1 MMSVYKEGP
10 RLRTGIPSLDDIL
23 LGGLPKGRLYLV
35 EGDPGTGKTTLA
47 TQFVLEGMR
56 RGERCLYV
64 TLSESKTELELGAQS
79 HGWSLDGIP
88 ISEFIPEEASLNVEE
103 SYTVFHP
110 DEVELVATIK
120 KLLADIERVN
130 PERLVIDSLT
140 EFRLLAQDPI
150 RYRRQLLALKRF
162 FTGRDTTTLLLNDRM
177 SEANDLQ
184 AHSIVHGVFHLEN
197 LRRSYGVNRR
207 RMQIVKVRGM
217 GYRQGYHDYTL
228 GGEGLVIYPRMVA
241 GEHEDELTRQPH
253 LPSGLP
259 ALDALFGGGI
269 ERGSSTLILGPTGV
283 GKSSIAIQYAVAA
296 AARGERAVFYSF
308 DESLRTLRT
317 RTRGLGMPIDSA
329 TVRQHLRLE
338 QIDPAELSPGE
349 FVYRIRREVEER
361 DAKVIVI
368 DSLDGLR
375 HSMPDERDLILQLH
389 ELLAF
394 LGHKNVATFLVL
406 TLHGLVG
413 EISEGIEVSY
423 LADSVLLMNYF
434 ETGASVRRA
443 ISSLKNRSGPHE
455 HTIREL
461 RMGPEGIQIGEQLVG
476 FQGILSGRRDIQDL
490 GKAPEPPR

>member
-228 GGEGLVIYPRMVA
+228 SGEGLVIYPRMVA